1 MPGDAHMVESLHSE
15 HLEPWLASLVTF
27 VLDQTKIGATP
38 FVPEIPLRLGSESV
52 SLWDRIE
59 REIDATFARPPYW
72 AFAWAGGQALARY
85 VLDSPARVAGRRVL
99 DLASGSGIGGL
110 AAKKAGA
117 AHVIANDVD
126 YLATIAI
133 ALNAELNNVSVEVS
147 ATDLLNSDTTF
158 DVANVDVVLVGD
170 GFYDHGLSPRILNF
184 VHRCRAAGALVLIG
198 DPGRADLPTE
208 LLVRVC
214 DYVVPVTKDRQY
226 TAAAGHG
233 DEHDLRRA
241 TVWTPSV

>member
-1 MPGDAHMVESLHSE
+1 MTMDSVH
-15 HLEPWLASLVTF
+15 F
-27 VLDQTKIGATP
+27 VRSNTAIEVPPL
-38 FVPEIPLRLGSESV
+38 VPEIRLH
-52 SLWDRIE
+52 L
-59 REIDATFARPPYW
+59 ATEVTPIWQATEQILARNGLPPPFW

-85 VLDSPARVAGRRVL
+85 VLDNPDRVAGRRVL

-133 ALNAELNNVSVEVS
+133 ALNAELNDVCVEVS
-147 ATDLLNSDTTF
+147 ATDLLSPDTTF

-170 GFYDHGLSPRILNF
+170 GFYDHGLSPRIVSF
-184 VHRCRAAGALVLIG
+184 VHQCRAAGALVLIG

-241 TVWTPSV
+241 TVWTPSA

>member
-38 FVPEIPLRLGSESV
+38 FVPEIPLRLGSDSV

-85 VLDSPARVAGRRVL
+85 VLDNPDRVAGSRVL

-133 ALNAELNNVSVEVS
+133 ALNAELNDVSVEVS
-147 ATDLLNSDTTF
+147 ATDLLNPDTTF

-208 LLVRVC
+208 LLVKVR
-214 DYVVPVTKDRQY
+214 DYLVPVTKDRQY
-226 TAAAGHG
+226 TAATAQG

-241 TVWTPSV
+241 TVWALNA